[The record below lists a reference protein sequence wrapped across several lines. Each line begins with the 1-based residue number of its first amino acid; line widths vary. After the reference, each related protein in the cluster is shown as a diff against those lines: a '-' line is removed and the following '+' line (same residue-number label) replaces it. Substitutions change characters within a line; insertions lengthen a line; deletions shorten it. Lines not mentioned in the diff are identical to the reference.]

1 MITNI
6 FAALLGLLFVTLN
19 KMQSC
24 KKDFKV
30 ANEEFVIS
38 RFFKDELIAILM
50 SLTFIVLMAITVKEW
65 IHVKPIVEDYVT
77 VIFALGGAIGS
88 YAFLVFLGGSK
99 KYIRQIVDKKTNI
112 ADGIEPKTDDK

>member
-1 MITNI
+1 MYINI
-6 FAALLGLLFVTLN
+6 IAALLGLLFVTLN
-19 KMQSC
+19 KIQSC

-30 ANEEFVIS
+30 ANEKFVLKK
-38 RFFKDELIAILM
+38 FFQDELIAILM

-65 IHVKPIVEDYVT
+65 IHVKPIVENYVT

-99 KYIRQIVDKKTNI
+99 RYIRQIVDKKTNI
-112 ADGIEPKTDDK
+112 ADSVEPKKD

>member
-1 MITNI
+1 MLINL

-30 ANEEFVIS
+30 ANQEFVAS
-38 RFFKDELIAILM
+38 KFFKDELIGILM

-65 IHVKPIVEDYVT
+65 IHVDARVENYVT

-99 KYIRQIVDKKTNI
+99 RYIRQIVDKKTDI
-112 ADGIEPKTDDK
+112 ADGKIKPDQP

>member
-1 MITNI
+1 MITNLI
-6 FAALLGLLFVTLN
+6 AAMLGLIFVTLN

-30 ANEEFVIS
+30 ANQEFVLK
-38 RFFKDELIAILM
+38 RFFKDEFIAILM
-50 SLTFIVLMAITVKEW
+50 SLIFIILMAITVKEW
-65 IHVKPIVEDYVT
+65 VHVKPIVEDYVT

-99 KYIRQIVDKKTNI
+99 KFIRQIVDKKTNI
-112 ADGIEPKTDDK
+112 ADGVTPKPDQP

>member
-1 MITNI
+1 MLINL

-24 KKDFKV
+24 RKDFKV
-30 ANEEFVIS
+30 ANQEFVAS
-38 RFFKDELIAILM
+38 KFFKDELIGILM

-65 IHVKPIVEDYVT
+65 IHVDTRVENYVT

-99 KYIRQIVDKKTNI
+99 RYIRQIVDKKTDI
-112 ADGIEPKTDDK
+112 ADGKIKPDQT

>member
-1 MITNI
+1 MATNI

-24 KKDFKV
+24 KTDFKV
-30 ANEEFVIS
+30 ANEEFVIKK
-38 RFFKDELIAILM
+38 FFKDELIAILT

-65 IHVKPIVEDYVT
+65 INVNPIVEDYVT

-99 KYIRQIVDKKTNI
+99 KYIRKIIDKKTNI
-112 ADGIEPKTDDK
+112 ADGVETKP